1 MKGITAALWSE
12 SLKVRRSRIFLVT
25 ILVAIFIPV
34 MMGFM
39 MLIIKHPELASKARM
54 LAIKASMIGKASWL
68 TFFNYLSM
76 TVTAGGLVIFGFV
89 ASWIF
94 GREYSDRT
102 VKDLLALPIPRPRIV
117 QAKFLVMTAW
127 CLLLALI
134 IFTAGLAVGGIVG
147 LDGWSGK
154 IVLPTFGTFIG
165 CAFLTIVVCTPV
177 AFFASFSRGYLF
189 PIGFVILTLVFIQVS
204 NFAGYTQYIPWAV
217 PMLIAGASGGGS
229 EHPGAASYIILI
241 LTSFAGLTAT
251 MAWWR
256 YADQT

>member
-1 MKGITAALWSE
+1 MKGMTAALWSE
-12 SLKVRRSRIFLVT
+12 ILKVRRSRIFPVT

-54 LAIKASMIGKASWL
+54 MAIKASMIGTASWSI
-68 TFFNYLSM
+68 FFNYLSM
-76 TVTAGGLVIFGFV
+76 TVTAGGLVIFGFA

-94 GREYSDRT
+94 GREYSDHT
-102 VKDLLALPIPRPRIV
+102 VKDLLALPIPRSRIV
-117 QAKFLVMTAW
+117 QAKFLVMAAW

-134 IFTAGLAVGGIVG
+134 IFTAGLAVGGLVG

-154 IVLPTFGTFIG
+154 IVFPTFGTFIG
-165 CAFLTIVVCTPV
+165 CAFLTIAVCTPV

-217 PMLIAGASGGGS
+217 PMLITGASGSGS
-229 EHPGAASYIILI
+229 DHLGAASYVILI
-241 LTSFAGLTAT
+241 FTSIAGLIAT
-251 MAWWR
+251 MAWWL

>member
-1 MKGITAALWSE
+1 MKGMTAAWWSE
-12 SLKVRRSRIFLVT
+12 ILKVRRSRIFPVT
-25 ILVAIFIPV
+25 ILIAIFIPV

-54 LAIKASMIGKASWL
+54 MAIKASMIGTATWPN
-68 TFFNYLSM
+68 FFNYLSM
-76 TVTAGGLVIFGFV
+76 TVTAGGLVIFGFA

-102 VKDLLALPIPRPRIV
+102 VKDLLALPIPRSRIV
-117 QAKFLVMTAW
+117 QAKFLVMAAW
-127 CLLLALI
+127 CLLLAL
-134 IFTAGLAVGGIVG
+134 AVGRLVS

-165 CAFLTIVVCTPV
+165 CAFLTIAVCTPV
-177 AFFASFSRGYLF
+177 AFFASFSRGYLL

-217 PMLIAGASGGGS
+217 PMLITGASGS
-229 EHPGAASYIILI
+229 AHPGAASYIILI
-241 LTSFAGLTAT
+241 LTSFAGFIGT

-256 YADQT
+256 YADQV